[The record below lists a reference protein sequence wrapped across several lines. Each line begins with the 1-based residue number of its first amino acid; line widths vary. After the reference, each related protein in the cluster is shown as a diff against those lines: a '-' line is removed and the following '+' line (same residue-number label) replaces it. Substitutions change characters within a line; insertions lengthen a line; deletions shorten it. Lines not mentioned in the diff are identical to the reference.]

1 MDDKNKKHKLT
12 FKNIVFLSIFGLL
25 IIVLKYYFTR
35 SDGCRENCIN
45 INSELDVIRCLDAC
59 AINSEEFLEPVSYT
73 KIILYSFIF
82 IIFLFVLLRFI
93 INYNSRNINNK
104 IIQFIRWIKQLKDNI
119 FSREKNDDF
128 GYKKFE

>member
-1 MDDKNKKHKLT
+1 MDDENKKHKLT

-35 SDGCRENCIN
+35 SDACRDNCIN

-82 IIFLFVLLRFI
+82 IIFLIVLIRFI
-93 INYNSRNINNK
+93 INFNSRKINNK
-104 IIQFIRWIKQLKDNI
+104 IIQFIRWIKQIKENALN
-119 FSREKNDDF
+119 REKNDDF
-128 GYKKFE
+128 RYKKFE

>member
-35 SDGCRENCIN
+35 SDACRDNCIN

-82 IIFLFVLLRFI
+82 IIFVIVLLRFI
-93 INYNSRNINNK
+93 IIYNSRNIKNN
-104 IIQFIRWIKQLKDNI
+104 IIEFIRWIKQLKENI

-128 GYKKFE
+128 RYKKFE

>member
-35 SDGCRENCIN
+35 SDACRDNCIN

-73 KIILYSFIF
+73 KIIYFNEYTSMAPFSIKLLHQASFQFYPHFPVAYTRRIVHS
-82 IIFLFVLLRFI
+82 VL
-93 INYNSRNINNK
+93 
-104 IIQFIRWIKQLKDNI
+104 
-119 FSREKNDDF
+119 
-128 GYKKFE
+128 

>member
-1 MDDKNKKHKLT
+1 MDDENKKHKLT

-35 SDGCRENCIN
+35 SDACRDNCIN

-82 IIFLFVLLRFI
+82 IIFVIVLLRFI
-93 INYNSRNINNK
+93 NIYNSRNIKNN
-104 IIQFIRWIKQLKDNI
+104 IIEFIRWIKQLKENI

-128 GYKKFE
+128 RYKKFE

>member
-1 MDDKNKKHKLT
+1 MDDENKKHKLT

-35 SDGCRENCIN
+35 SDACRDNCIN

-82 IIFLFVLLRFI
+82 IIFVIVLLRFI
-93 INYNSRNINNK
+93 IIYNSRNIKNN
-104 IIQFIRWIKQLKDNI
+104 IIEFIRWIKQLKENI

-128 GYKKFE
+128 RYKKFE

>member
-1 MDDKNKKHKLT
+1 MDDENKKHKLT

-35 SDGCRENCIN
+35 SDACRDNCIN

-82 IIFLFVLLRFI
+82 IIFLIVLIRFI
-93 INYNSRNINNK
+93 INFNSRKINNK
-104 IIQFIRWIKQLKDNI
+104 IIQFIRWIKQIKENI

-128 GYKKFE
+128 RYKKFE

>member
-1 MDDKNKKHKLT
+1 MDDENKKHKLT

-35 SDGCRENCIN
+35 SDACRDNCIN

-82 IIFLFVLLRFI
+82 IIFLIVLLRFI

>member
-1 MDDKNKKHKLT
+1 MDDENKKHKLT

-25 IIVLKYYFTR
+25 ILVLKYYFTR
-35 SDGCRENCIN
+35 SDACRDNCIN

-82 IIFLFVLLRFI
+82 IIFVIVLLRFI
-93 INYNSRNINNK
+93 NIYNSRNIKNN
-104 IIQFIRWIKQLKDNI
+104 IIEFIRWIKQLKENI

-128 GYKKFE
+128 RYKKFE

>member
-1 MDDKNKKHKLT
+1 MDDENKKHKLT

-35 SDGCRENCIN
+35 SDACRDNCIN

-73 KIILYSFIF
+73 KII
-82 IIFLFVLLRFI
+82 
-93 INYNSRNINNK
+93 
-104 IIQFIRWIKQLKDNI
+104 
-119 FSREKNDDF
+119 
-128 GYKKFE
+128 